1 MDVRCSRCGT
11 EYDFDDAL
19 VSERGTTVKCTNCS
33 YQFKVYPGGTGGVP
47 ERWIV
52 RKASGR
58 ELVYTSLRDL
68 QRAIAQRQVGPA
80 DLLSRGGGHPLR
92 PLASIAELEPFFQ
105 AQGPAA
111 AADVAQ
117 RTLLGVA
124 PAPNAPPEATVPD
137 YSP

>member
-19 VSERGTTVKCTNCS
+19 VSERGTTVKCTNCGH
-33 YQFKVYPGGTGGVP
+33 QFKVYPGGGGGAP

-68 QRAIAQRQVGPA
+68 QRAIAQRQVGPWA
-80 DLLSRGGGHPLR
+80 R
-92 PLASIAELEPFFQ
+92 PLGDARKTSA
-105 AQGPAA
+105 GSG
-111 AADVAQ
+111 
-117 RTLLGVA
+117 RRWGWR
-124 PAPNAPPEATVPD
+124 
-137 YSP
+137 